1 MTIKSKAPVRVDFAG
16 AWTDVPYF
24 SDAFGGATCNAAIK
38 LYVRGELDAHEE
50 RMPAEGLEVVAGP
63 GSELGGEAGLSVQ
76 YESRIPAGS
85 GLGTSATLNVVWLS
99 LVRREPVTS
108 VEDKMKIAALA
119 YDIEKLLGIIGG
131 KQDQY
136 ASAVG
141 GINLFEFGQEVK
153 RTPVEMNEE
162 QIDELQRRLV
172 LCYTGKPRL
181 SSNIHKNVWG
191 NFRAGNEQTTRALFT
206 LRDSAYQAM
215 DYLENGEIEQLGKL
229 LTVQFEAMKD
239 LDGSTS
245 NEQIEELFELAE
257 PMVIGGKP
265 CGAGGGGCLLFL
277 GKSAEEARRL
287 EEKLGERQVTVIDLE
302 FDFEGLCVE
311 TDDEYLA
318 EPNSSALDI

>member
-1 MTIKSKAPVRVDFAG
+1 MTIKSRAPVRVDFAG

-24 SDAFGGATCNAAIK
+24 SDAFRGATCNAAIK
-38 LYVRGELDAHEE
+38 LYVEGKLDVQEE
-50 RMPAEGLEVVAGP
+50 NQGAAAALASEESNLVGSDAG
-63 GSELGGEAGLSVQ
+63 AGLTVY

-108 VEDKMKIAALA
+108 VEDKMKIAGLA
-119 YDIEKLLGIIGG
+119 YDIEKVLGIMGG

-141 GINLFEFGQEVK
+141 GINLFEFGDEVTC
-153 RTPVEMNEE
+153 RPVEITAE
-162 QIDELQRRLV
+162 QVEELQQRLV

-191 NFRAGNEQTTRALFT
+191 SFRAGKPEVGQALFR
-206 LRDSAYQAM
+206 LRDSAYQAKEL
-215 DYLENGEIEQLGKL
+215 LESGELEEFGRL

-239 LDGSTS
+239 LDRSTS
-245 NEQIEELFELAE
+245 NQQIEELFELAS
-257 PMVIGGKP
+257 PRIVGGKP

-277 GKSAEEARRL
+277 GKSPEEADKL
-287 EEKLGERQVTVIDLE
+287 QEELSSQGLAIIDVE
-302 FDFEGLCVE
+302 FDFEGLRVE
-311 TDDEYLA
+311 
-318 EPNSSALDI
+318 SAVQ

>member
-1 MTIKSKAPVRVDFAG
+1 MTIRSRAPVRVDFAG

-24 SDAFGGATCNAAIK
+24 SDAFSGATCNAAIK

-50 RMPAEGLEVVAGP
+50 GQVPVGEEGREV
-63 GSELGGEAGLSVQ
+63 GLSVH

-99 LVRREPVTS
+99 LVRREPVTG
-108 VEDKMKIAALA
+108 VDDKMKIAALA
-119 YDIEKLLGIIGG
+119 YDIEKVLGIIGG

-141 GINLFEFGQEVK
+141 GINLFEFGQEIK
-153 RTPVEMNEE
+153 QIPVEMNEQDIE
-162 QIDELQRRLV
+162 ELQQRLV

-181 SSNIHKNVWG
+181 SSNIHRNVWG

-206 LRDSAYQAM
+206 LRDSAYRAK
-215 DYLENGEIEQLGKL
+215 DYLENGAIGELGKL

-239 LDGSTS
+239 LDSSTS
-245 NEQIEELFELAE
+245 NKQIEELFELAE
-257 PMVIGGKP
+257 PMIVGGKP

-277 GKSAEEARRL
+277 GKSEEDARKL
-287 EEKLGERQVTVIDLE
+287 EEKLRERQLAVIDLE

-311 TDDEYLA
+311 ADDE
-318 EPNSSALDI
+318 

>member
-1 MTIKSKAPVRVDFAG
+1 MTIKSRAPVRVDFAG

-50 RMPAEGLEVVAGP
+50 TQTSAKELRGRAGQ
-63 GSELGGEAGLSVQ
+63 GGELGGEAGLSVH
-76 YESRIPAGS
+76 YESRR
-85 GLGTSATLNVVWLS
+85 LGTSATLNVVWLS

-119 YDIEKLLGIIGG
+119 YDIERVLGIIGG

-153 RTPVEMNEE
+153 QIPVEMKEE
-162 QIDELQRRLV
+162 HVKELQRRLV

-191 NFRAGNEQTTRALFT
+191 NFRAGNEQTTQALFT
-206 LRDSAYQAM
+206 LRDSAYQAK
-215 DYLENGEIEQLGKL
+215 DYLESGALGELGKL

-239 LDGSTS
+239 LDSSTS

-257 PMVIGGKP
+257 PLIIGGKP

-277 GKSAEEARRL
+277 SKSAEGARRL
-287 EEKLGERQVTVIDLE
+287 EEKLAERQGFAWRQMRNRWAISILRTQAYSR
-302 FDFEGLCVE
+302 CV
-311 TDDEYLA
+311 
-318 EPNSSALDI
+318 